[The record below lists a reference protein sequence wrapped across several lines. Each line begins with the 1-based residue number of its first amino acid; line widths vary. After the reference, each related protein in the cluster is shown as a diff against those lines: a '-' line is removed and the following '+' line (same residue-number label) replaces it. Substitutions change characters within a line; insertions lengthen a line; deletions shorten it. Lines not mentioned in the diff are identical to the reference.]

1 MLPVDLIAFVYDA
14 LNYVLNTWN
23 WRYLFMTKQVVY
35 FTGDIYWTREVHCW
49 WNVVSAFHLGAW
61 WRWPSR
67 SVATQCVNVLSFW
80 ESTTTYWEHCSV
92 WGYFHD
98 DRYVQVTSQEVWM
111 LESYQNQDTVKIV
124 LLSDIQL
131 SNFGKFFL
139 IFCSRLKVISC
150 IAGLDARFQKEAV
163 LAANPSVR
171 PSLIKVRCYVQCQLL
186 TLIFS
191 I

>member
-1 MLPVDLIAFVYDA
+1 
-14 LNYVLNTWN
+14 
-23 WRYLFMTKQVVY
+23 
-35 FTGDIYWTREVHCW
+35 
-49 WNVVSAFHLGAW
+49 
-61 WRWPSR
+61 
-67 SVATQCVNVLSFW
+67 
-80 ESTTTYWEHCSV
+80 
-92 WGYFHD
+92 
-98 DRYVQVTSQEVWM
+98 M
-111 LESYQNQDTVKIV
+111 LESYQHQDTVKIV

-131 SNFGKFFL
+131 SNFGIFFL